1 MPRFRPYRTHL
12 FTARGNIP
20 VTQYLFID
28 KLMSE
33 GESWKTQLPNT
44 IPVNFP
50 ATEMEIVHKFQKLH
64 PDIDLPMYG
73 MHKILELCVNVLTQ
87 DEYSKTSPY
96 FRTTSTGNIPHRRM
110 K

>member
-1 MPRFRPYRTHL
+1 
-12 FTARGNIP
+12 
-20 VTQYLFID
+20 
-28 KLMSE
+28 MSE
-33 GESWKTQLPNT
+33 GESWQVQLPNT

-50 ATEMEIVHKFQKLH
+50 ETEMEIVHKFQKLH

-87 DEYSKTSPY
+87 DEYSKMSPY
-96 FRTTSTGNIPHRRM
+96 SRITNTGEIRHRRI

>member
-1 MPRFRPYRTHL
+1 MESS
-12 FTARGNIP
+12 AS
-20 VTQYLFID
+20 QYH
-28 KLMSE
+28 SRE
-33 GESWKTQLPNT
+33 
-44 IPVNFP
+44 FP
-50 ATEMEIVHKFQKLH
+50 ETEMEIVHKFQKLH

-96 FRTTSTGNIPHRRM
+96 SRINNTGEIRHRRI